1 MKQKLLLT
9 LTLFLTLGFVASCS
23 TIEGAG
29 RDIEN
34 AGEWIQEKTN

>member
-9 LTLFLTLGFVASCS
+9 LMLFMSLGFVASCS